1 MTTTAPMR
9 AFRLTLKLDADTRE
23 GMAGALRSLADQVDR
38 NELTV
43 GCYGSP
49 SDGAIYELL
58 SDPAMT
64 HERYFAEMHAYLDA
78 QRAGGGA

>member
-1 MTTTAPMR
+1 MSATAPVR

-23 GMAGALRSLADQVDR
+23 GMADALRDLADQVDR

-49 SDGAIYELL
+49 RHGGIYELL
-58 SDPAMT
+58 TDPTMT
-64 HERYFAEMHAYLDA
+64 HERYFSELHAYLDA